1 MFEIEYF
8 ESEIKQSQA
17 SPLAKCFQDEMNAVT
32 QRAKTAQ
39 KYLLDMYCALSSS
52 ETSTTPS
59 VSLQS
64 ASSSVVSM
72 SISTRSSTPTF
83 SDLGPPSIGEQT
95 DNDFETDSMEQLHGT
110 LYRWAV
116 DKVSGEKKNFGFI
129 KCPKLKKEVFVHKS
143 NLCLYPEDMPIPSKV
158 TFLLSEDKS
167 KRIMAINVRLY
178 CPQ

>member
-1 MFEIEYF
+1 
-8 ESEIKQSQA
+8 
-17 SPLAKCFQDEMNAVT
+17 MNAVT

-39 KYLLDMYCALSSS
+39 KYLLDMYCALSSPASS

-64 ASSSVVSM
+64 ASSSVVNM

-95 DNDFETDSMEQLHGT
+95 DNELETDSMEQFHGT

-116 DKVSGEKKNFGFI
+116 DKVSGEKKELWI
-129 KCPKLKKEVFVHKS
+129 HQMPQTEERS
-143 NLCLYPEDMPIPSKV
+143 LC
-158 TFLLSEDKS
+158 T
-167 KRIMAINVRLY
+167 
-178 CPQ
+178 

>member
-1 MFEIEYF
+1 MGTVFRIGFSFILLFWRTVEKMDSYIYSSLDSSPNFKTLAKFEKLMFEIEYF

-39 KYLLDMYCALSSS
+39 KYLLDMYCALSSPASS

-72 SISTRSSTPTF
+72 SISTRSSPPTF
-83 SDLGPPSIGEQT
+83 SDLGPT
-95 DNDFETDSMEQLHGT
+95 DKELETDSME
-110 LYRWAV
+110 
-116 DKVSGEKKNFGFI
+116 
-129 KCPKLKKEVFVHKS
+129 
-143 NLCLYPEDMPIPSKV
+143 
-158 TFLLSEDKS
+158 
-167 KRIMAINVRLY
+167 
-178 CPQ
+178 